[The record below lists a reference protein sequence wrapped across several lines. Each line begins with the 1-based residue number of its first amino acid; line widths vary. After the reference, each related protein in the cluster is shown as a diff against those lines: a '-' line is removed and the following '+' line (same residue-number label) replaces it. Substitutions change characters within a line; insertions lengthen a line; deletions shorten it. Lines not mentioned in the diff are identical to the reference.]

1 MHQEDR
7 ELTCTSCGLPLAE
20 SEKISRERHLLCAIC
35 TLNGTSEPEFETAVY
50 ALAVGYFIN
59 KLQIDDPKEALNR
72 AHEFVNQ
79 LPFWRDKGQPTPS
92 LAGLKTARILTA
104 LSSRMNTLEFDEE
117 RLTPPDFFISYSWTG
132 PDKELVDPLV
142 TTLKDRGYNIWYDK
156 ETWGTESGKTK
167 DWMRRGV
174 NNARHCVV
182 ILSQPYFDSEACM
195 YELNTIL
202 TTKDEKYIF
211 PVWWK
216 DVDKKFL
223 QKQEYG
229 KKLLDIVGIGWDDW
243 QGDIDTLVNTLTRLS
258 NYAEGLQEYNEV
270 PLVADDARVLERLQ
284 VLTAEPIP
292 PLKHSPDNENKAVP
306 NFGFYHEDNRVTAL
320 FLKNRGL
327 KTLPKS
333 IGQCSALKSVYLEQ
347 NQLKSLPE
355 SLYQLTNLQTLSL
368 SENQINFLPEAFSKL
383 TKLTSLNLDSNGLN
397 TLPESIGNL
406 KNLKKLNLHNNGLR
420 SLSFPSS
427 FFLLI
432 NLQTLNLENNRLRH
446 LPLSFAKLT
455 KLKKLKLTKNQL
467 TVLPEDF
474 TQLIKL
480 QNLDLANNQ
489 LDALPEDLG
498 NLTNL
503 AYLNLQMNQL
513 SSLPGSFGQLQNLQF
528 LDLSHNELESL
539 PENFSSLTKL
549 ESLNLGR
556 NQLESLPE
564 SFGQLQ
570 NLEALELYSNQFE
583 SLPEN
588 FGDLKNLNFLL
599 LHKNRLTSLP
609 ESFGNLSNLQ
619 VLNLKN
625 NRFESLPGA
634 IRKLRAR
641 GCNVKYSTKKKNN

>member
-1 MHQEDR
+1 MNQEHP
-7 ELTCTSCGLPLAE
+7 ELTCASCGLPLIE
-20 SEKISRERHLLCAIC
+20 SEMSSREGHLMCAIC
-35 TLNGTSEPEFETAVY
+35 TLNGSSEPEFETVLY

-59 KLQIDDPKEALNR
+59 KLQIDPKEALNR
-72 AHEFVNQ
+72 AHEYVNQ

-117 RLTPPDFFISYSWTG
+117 RLTPPDFFISYSWAG
-132 PDKELVDPLV
+132 SDKELVTPLV
-142 TTLKDRGYNIWYDK
+142 NTLKDRGYNIWYDK
-156 ETWGTESGKTK
+156 DTWGTESGKTK

-182 ILSQPYFDSEACM
+182 ILSQPYFDSEACK
-195 YELNTIL
+195 YELETIL

-216 DVDKKFL
+216 DVDKSFL
-223 QKQEYG
+223 QKQEGG
-229 KKLLDIVGIGWDDW
+229 KKLLDIIGIGWDDW
-243 QGDIDTLVNTLTRLS
+243 QGDIDTLVNTLTRLA
-258 NYAEGLQEYNEV
+258 NYAEGLQEYNGV
-270 PLVADDARVLERLQ
+270 PLGADDARVLERLQ
-284 VLTAEPIP
+284 VLIAEPIP
-292 PLKHSPDNENKAVP
+292 PLKPSPNNENQKVP
-306 NFGFYHEDNRVTAL
+306 NFGFYHEDNRVTAF

-333 IGQCSALKSVYLEQ
+333 IGQCSALKILYLDQ

-355 SLYQLTNLQTLSL
+355 SFYQLANIQTLSL
-368 SENQINFLPEAFSKL
+368 SENQINLLPKAFSKL
-383 TKLTSLNLDSNGLN
+383 TKLNSLNLENNGLN
-397 TLPESIGNL
+397 TLPENIGDL
-406 KNLKKLNLHNNGLR
+406 KNLTKLNLRNNGLR
-420 SLSFPSS
+420 ALAFPSS

-480 QNLDLANNQ
+480 RNLDLANNQ
-489 LDALPEDLG
+489 LTALPEDFV
-498 NLTNL
+498 NLSNL
-503 AYLNLQMNQL
+503 IYLNLQMNQL
-513 SSLPGSFGQLQNLQF
+513 ASLPESFSQLQNLQF
-528 LDLSHNELESL
+528 LDLSHNEFESL
-539 PENFSSLTKL
+539 PENFGSLTKL
-549 ESLNLGR
+549 ESLRLGR
-556 NQLESLPE
+556 NQLDSLPE
-564 SFGQLQ
+564 SFSQLQ
-570 NLEALELYSNQFE
+570 NLKALELNYNQFE

-599 LHKNRLTSLP
+599 LQKNRLTSLP

-625 NRFESLPGA
+625 NQFKSLPGA
-634 IRKLRAR
+634 IKKLRAQ
-641 GCNVKYSTKKKNN
+641 GCNVRYSTRKKNN